1 MTLPAPE
8 NPPPPSPPPGQPWQS
23 PYQPPTLGYR
33 APGPQP
39 RSQWWTD
46 EDAYA
51 GCMIYG
57 LLGLTV
63 LGAVAGG
70 VWWLISTLLGA

>member
-1 MTLPAPE
+1 V
-8 NPPPPSPPPGQPWQS
+8 NQS
-23 PYQPPTLGYR
+23 PYQPPTLAYR
-33 APGPQP
+33 PPGPEP

-57 LLGLTV
+57 LMGLTV
-63 LGAVAGG
+63 LGAVIGG
-70 VWWLISTLLGA
+70 VWWLVSSILGN

>member
-1 MTLPAPE
+1 MTNSPTD
-8 NPPPPSPPPGQPWQS
+8 PPPPPPQS
-23 PYQPPTLGYR
+23 PYQAPTLGYR
-33 APGPQP
+33 TPGPQP

-57 LLGLTV
+57 LLAVAV
-63 LGAVAGG
+63 LGAIGG
-70 VWWLISTLLGA
+70 GIWWLVSMFI

>member
-1 MTLPAPE
+1 M
-8 NPPPPSPPPGQPWQS
+8 
-23 PYQPPTLGYR
+23 LGYR
-33 APGPQP
+33 APLPEP

-63 LGAVAGG
+63 LGAIVGA
-70 VWWLISTLLGA
+70 VWWLVSSFFGA